1 MQWTRSDTL
10 ALSRTLCA
18 ECGGTGMIHRQRTG
32 DAPCKCVLRN
42 IFRICYRKFREC
54 AIKDRNLAQPMLER
68 VPGRV
73 SRCSW
78 GRKNEEY
85 AADFVLVSRRLL
97 TEREYRMF
105 RYHYLL
111 GADWRLCC
119 AKLGMERG
127 EFFREI
133 YRIEAKLGRG
143 YCEIRP
149 YALFPI
155 RDYFGRT
162 TNERVYSSLRLRRE
176 REEGKPHSN
185 PQRASEASSLPK
197 AA

>member
-1 MQWTRSDTL
+1 
-10 ALSRTLCA
+10 
-18 ECGGTGMIHRQRTG
+18 
-32 DAPCKCVLRN
+32 
-42 IFRICYRKFREC
+42 
-54 AIKDRNLAQPMLER
+54 
-68 VPGRV
+68 
-73 SRCSW
+73 
-78 GRKNEEY
+78 
-85 AADFVLVSRRLL
+85 
-97 TEREYRMF
+97 MF